1 MRTASQ
7 RSLFARCGATLR
19 DARKLAWVWAFVA
32 AFVWPAVGF
41 CAFEVNDPEWEGT
54 SELLDIARS
63 ELGRERVEIVG
74 TLDYGKLEPNDG
86 VLVLHPEVDI
96 DPDEMGAF
104 LAAGGRLALLDDRG
118 RAPSFLNRYHIQRV
132 EAPLRPAQVL
142 RGNNNLPIA
151 LPVLQEVAGQE
162 QSRHPTMRDVDRIVT
177 NHPTALTHQ
186 KLTPVLEIP
195 AIGEPNATLA
205 VTGVIEKRGRIF
217 AMGDPSTLINLML
230 RYPGNRAFAKH
241 LVEYLVDRDERPEHP
256 GKLYIVTNGFRQR
269 GHYGGAAGPLREL
282 GDLMTGV
289 RDALRSA
296 EESGLSSTV
305 ALVLAA
311 GALAV
316 ALVWSLEFALRAYRR
331 YVPRY
336 ASPTP
341 LIGQGGVA
349 GRAALLASPAT
360 DRALVLAELRS
371 ALAEA
376 LAERLGTDPRA
387 AAGRLLEEVKAR
399 QVLDQRGI
407 RELSEL
413 LSELDRGV
421 ERLGTGQRYNLGSGR
436 VVALH
441 ENMMA
446 ILTQID
452 ERKLGS
458 A

>member
-1 MRTASQ
+1 MAR
-7 RSLFARCGATLR
+7 RRLVRCGGKNWTL
-19 DARKLAWVWAFVA
+19 LAFA
-32 AFVWPAVGF
+32 AILVVLFRPALAQA
-41 CAFEVNDPEWEGT
+41 AFEVNDAEWQGT
-54 SELLDIARS
+54 SELLEIARA
-63 ELGRERVEIVG
+63 ELGRDHVEIVG
-74 TLDYGKLEPNDG
+74 TLDYGKLEPGDG
-86 VLVLHPEVDI
+86 VMVLHPEVSI

-104 LAAGGRLALLDDRG
+104 LAAGGRVALLDDRG

-142 RGNNNLPIA
+142 RGNNDLPIA

-195 AIGEPNATLA
+195 ALGEPNATLA
-205 VTGVIEKRGRIF
+205 VTGVIEKRGRVF
-217 AMGDPSTLINLML
+217 AMGDPSVLINLML

-256 GKLYIVTNGFRQR
+256 GKLYIVTNAFAQR
-269 GHYGGAAGPLREL
+269 GHYGGATGPLREL
-282 GDLMTGV
+282 TDLASAV

-296 EESGLSSTV
+296 EDNGLSSTL
-305 ALVLAA
+305 AIVLAA

-316 ALVWSLEFALRAYRR
+316 ALVWSLEYSLRAYRR

-336 ASPTP
+336 ALPMP

-349 GRAALLASPAT
+349 GRAALLAAPAT

-376 LAERLGTDPRA
+376 LAERVGTDPRA

-399 QVLDQRGI
+399 QVLGQQAILD
-407 RELSEL
+407 LSAL
-413 LSELDRGV
+413 LAALDRGV
-421 ERLGTGQRYNLGSGR
+421 DRLGSGR
-436 VVALH
+436 KLTLGTAEVVKLH
-441 ENMMA
+441 EKMME